1 MQWASAIAND
11 ESLATALAVIDGSLS
26 SRLLDAAPDVL
37 FVFVSAEY
45 ADQMSA
51 LPNLIAA
58 RWPGA
63 LTFGCSGSGIVGGS
77 REMEQE
83 RAVSV
88 TAAVLPG
95 VSLTGFHLGP
105 KELATLTASPLALPA
120 YVGTQA
126 EDVSFLLLP
135 DPFSCDAERLLQ
147 AFDIV
152 WPDAPKI
159 GGLVSGTR
167 EAGDGAMFLADQVFR
182 QGAIGLA
189 LSGRIELEAVVAQG
203 CRPVST
209 PMSVT
214 SSQDN
219 LLIELDG
226 EPAGERIQAAFEAA
240 SEEEQALMRQSL
252 FIGVVMDDALETPD
266 RGDFLVRNILGADPK
281 RGILAIGGR
290 LVEHQTVQLHVRDA
304 RTSAEDLAALLSVS
318 AEGGAPEGALLFS
331 CLGRGRGLYGVP
343 DHDIKLMQEQFEGLP
358 TGGFFCNGEIGPVG
372 GTSFLHGYTSSIG
385 LFRDPT
391 SGRTQGGGA

>member
-26 SRLLDAAPDVL
+26 SRLLDAEPDVL

-45 ADQMSA
+45 AEQLSA
-51 LPNLIAA
+51 LPMLLEA

-63 LTFGCSGSGIVGGS
+63 MAFGCTGSGIVGGS

-95 VSLTGFHLGP
+95 VTLTGFHLGP
-105 KELATLTASPLALPA
+105 KELATLIASPLALPG
-120 YVGTQA
+120 YVGT
-126 EDVSFLLLP
+126 EEDDVSFLLLP

-152 WPDAPKI
+152 WPGAPKI

-167 EAGDGAMFLADQVFR
+167 EAGDGAMFLGEQVHR
-182 QGAIGLA
+182 EGVIGLA
-189 LSGRIELEAVVAQG
+189 LSGQIELEAVVAQG

-209 PMSVT
+209 LMSVT
-214 SSQDN
+214 RSQEN

-226 EPAGERIQAAFEAA
+226 KPAGERIQAAFEAA
-240 SEEEQALMRQSL
+240 TEEEQALMRQSL
-252 FIGVVMDDALETPD
+252 FLGVVMDDALESPD

-304 RTSAEDLAALLSVS
+304 RTSSEDLAARLSTS
-318 AEGGAPEGALLFS
+318 AQAGAPEGALLFS
-331 CLGRGRGLYGVP
+331 CLGRGLGLYGVP
-343 DHDIKLMQEQFEGLP
+343 DHDIKLIHEQFAGLA

-391 SGRTQGGGA
+391 TGSSQGGG